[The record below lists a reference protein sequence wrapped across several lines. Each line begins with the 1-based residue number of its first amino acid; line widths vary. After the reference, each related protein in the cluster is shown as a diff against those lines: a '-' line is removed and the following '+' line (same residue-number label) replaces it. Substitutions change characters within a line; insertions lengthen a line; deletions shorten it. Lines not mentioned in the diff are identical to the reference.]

1 MFFPPNRGL
10 SKIGKGF
17 QLTDPQQEVIFT
29 PQKSAGLL
37 WSHIGFSYPNE
48 FKIDKISE
56 ERDDQK
62 ETKIIVL
69 LLQKLKAEISR
80 SPMAAEVLMEKLND
94 KGKVLQTLEEQL
106 YQLTG
111 IHAETH
117 VSRSFA

>member
-1 MFFPPNRGL
+1 MKDN
-10 SKIGKGF
+10 
-17 QLTDPQQEVIFT
+17 
-29 PQKSAGLL
+29 
-37 WSHIGFSYPNE
+37 
-48 FKIDKISE
+48 
-56 ERDDQK
+56 QK

-117 VSRSFA
+117 VSRTQPLFMVTLVVTCNLRAGYLTYVSNYCS